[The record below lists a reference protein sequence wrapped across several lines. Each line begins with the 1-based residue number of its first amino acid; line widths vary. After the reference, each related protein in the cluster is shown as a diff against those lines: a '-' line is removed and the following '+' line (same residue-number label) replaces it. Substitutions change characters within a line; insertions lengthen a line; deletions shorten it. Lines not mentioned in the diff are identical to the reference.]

1 MLAYMLRC
9 LAYMFPALVGKQC
22 FIVFPQGTTIY
33 SFHSEQAIQLQLFLK
48 TDEKKKKKIKSMLD
62 LLVQWLPR
70 VSFSAFSRM
79 QGMHDWND
87 VLK

>member
-48 TDEKKKKKIKSMLD
+48 TDEKKKKNQIYVGSTCTMATS
-62 LLVQWLPR
+62 
-70 VSFSAFSRM
+70 SFF
-79 QGMHDWND
+79 
-87 VLK
+87 LCI